1 MQRRNFL
8 LTALSAALPL
18 SLGRIAH
25 ADAAPLSLVL
35 HPFNATPAYVE
46 QHQGL
51 VRFLE
56 QKLQRKIR
64 LSASGDFDAYFDGL
78 MTGEFDV
85 TICPPH
91 FAVMAIQKAI
101 YSPVMKFKRPLEP
114 VLIVRKGSS
123 MQQAAELAGSRI
135 AMADRMAFLPIAVIR
150 WLQDA
155 GLTADKDYRL
165 IEQPTFQAAIQL
177 VLKGEA
183 DAALAGVPVLRLLP
197 QEVQQQIRTIPT
209 HLQLPNQF
217 VLIHRR
223 LGNATAGALKSAL
236 RDFSVDH
243 ADGKAFFDKLGLGG
257 FDEISGETL
266 AFLHPYAQ
274 TTRAMLMLIP

>member
-91 FAVMAIQKAI
+91 FAVMAIQKSI
-101 YSPVMKFKRPLEP
+101 YSPVMKFKRPIEP
-114 VLIVRKGSS
+114 VLVVRKESKLVKPS
-123 MQQAAELAGSRI
+123 DFVHTRI
-135 AMADRMAFLPIAVIR
+135 AMADRLAFMPIALVKWLSDVGLTVEKDYLIIERPTHTDAIQQVIR
-150 WLQDA
+150 N
-155 GLTADKDYRL
+155 
-165 IEQPTFQAAIQL
+165 
-177 VLKGEA
+177 EA
-183 DAALAGVPVLRLLP
+183 DVALANPMVVRLLS
-197 QEVQQQIRTIPT
+197 QSDQQQIRLIPT

-217 VLIHRR
+217 VLVNRR
-223 LGNATAGALKSAL
+223 LGNSMAGSLKAAL
-236 RDFSVDH
+236 RDFSVDP

-257 FDEISGETL
+257 FDDISGETL